1 MDVPW
6 DQEFNQMSRAL
17 LASNSAHSTGIGLT
31 VMSGWENI
39 LKTCGKRENAYGVQ
53 NSVSVR
59 S

>member
-31 VMSGWENI
+31 VMSRWENI
-39 LKTCGKRENAYGVQ
+39 LKTCGKRENAYGV
-53 NSVSVR
+53 
-59 S
+59 